1 MAVDVIKVLNPEV
14 GRTPAR
20 DRESERLSTQLFLW
34 QAPKGATLCQA
45 LCFFPTPNKDICHE
59 WWADRI
65 LQKVKGI
72 LGEAENLGSSEK
84 LQRPV
89 WPESV

>member
-1 MAVDVIKVLNPEV
+1 MAEFTCYPELILAVDVIKVLTPEV
-14 GRTPAR
+14 GRTPSR

-59 WWADRI
+59 WWADR
-65 LQKVKGI
+65 KGTY
-72 LGEAENLGSSEK
+72 
-84 LQRPV
+84 RR
-89 WPESV
+89 